1 MGLMPGD
8 TSTYELYR
16 YLSSNKITFLSDR
29 VFENLTKLTR
39 LYLQSNKITFLSDR
53 VFANLTKLI
62 WLNLS
67 SNAIKFLPDRVFA
80 TLTKLAYL
88 YLSSNNVTF
97 LPDRVFEN
105 LTNMYLLF
113 LNANLLEHI
122 PYQAFV
128 NMNRL
133 EVIMLSDN
141 PLKTIAPEISRF
153 RSVNLTIYLL
163 RTKLKALSFDSII
176 DPNVRDF
183 KLVLWKRTPRTLKYY
198 SIGQHAIYLNPHSSH
213 KEAIKVDSKSKSIN
227 ERYIDAL
234 LASGFRQVPHNS
246 TIYKA
251 FLPCPLGTF
260 VNSSSKGYQGCIE
273 CSPGN
278 LNSS

>member
-1 MGLMPGD
+1 MPFHSG
-8 TSTYELYR
+8 
-16 YLSSNKITFLSDR
+16 LSSNVIRILPDDVFSNLRHLSYLDLSSNIILLLPER
-29 VFENLTKLTR
+29 VLENLTKLM
-39 LYLQSNKITFLSDR
+39 YLFLQNNKISS
-53 VFANLTKLI
+53 I
-62 WLNLS
+62 S
-67 SNAIKFLPDRVFA
+67 SNTFA
-80 TLTKLAYL
+80 RSTQLRY
-88 YLSSNNVTF
+88 
-97 LPDRVFEN
+97 
-105 LTNMYLLF
+105 LF